1 MTKDYSPKELIEW
14 DKKYIWHPYTQMK
27 EYNPPFKNLIIERGE
42 GNYLIDIN
50 GKKYL
55 DAVSSI
61 WCNLFGHSE
70 KRIIEEIKRQ
80 TDKIC
85 HSTLLGSGNVPS
97 ILLAKKLVEIA
108 PPHLNKVFYSED
120 GSEAVEIA
128 LKMAFEYYQ
137 LKDPESN
144 KKRTKFL
151 SVKEGYHGD
160 TIGAMSVGGSETFHG
175 IFKPLLFKGYY
186 GNAPYCYRCKYGHDF
201 KNTDERMERGCSMDC
216 LEDMLNLIEKHR
228 DELFCIILEGGVM
241 GSAGMI
247 PYPNNYIEEVARK
260 SKEEGILLILDEVAT
275 FARLGKYLFSDNEK
289 LKKISKPDI
298 ITIGKGI
305 TGGYLPLALTM
316 VREEIYNQFL
326 GDFEEYRQFFHG
338 HTYTGN
344 QLLCTSAIATL
355 DILEGDEV
363 FKKMGK
369 KIELLHR
376 SLDRLK
382 ELEHVGDIRKR
393 GFMIGIELV
402 KNKNNKE
409 SYPPR
414 DKVAYRVAENLLKR
428 GIYMRPIF
436 NTIIIV
442 PPLTITEDEIEFL
455 CFNLYEAIKENLGIK

>member
-1 MTKDYSPKELIEW
+1 
-14 DKKYIWHPYTQMK
+14 
-27 EYNPPFKNLIIERGE
+27 
-42 GNYLIDIN
+42 
-50 GKKYL
+50 
-55 DAVSSI
+55 
-61 WCNLFGHSE
+61 
-70 KRIIEEIKRQ
+70 
-80 TDKIC
+80 
-85 HSTLLGSGNVPS
+85 
-97 ILLAKKLVEIA
+97 
-108 PPHLNKVFYSED
+108 
-120 GSEAVEIA
+120 
-128 LKMAFEYYQ
+128 
-137 LKDPESN
+137 
-144 KKRTKFL
+144 
-151 SVKEGYHGD
+151 
-160 TIGAMSVGGSETFHG
+160 
-175 IFKPLLFKGYY
+175 LFKGYY

-201 KNTDERMERGCSMDC
+201 KDSDERMERGCSMDC
-216 LEDMLNLIEKHR
+216 LEDMLNLIEEHKE
-228 DELFCIILEGGVM
+228 ELFCIILEGGVM

-260 SKEEGILLILDEVAT
+260 SKEEGILIILDEVAT

-316 VREEIYNQFL
+316 TREEIYSQFL
-326 GDFEEYRQFFHG
+326 GDFEEHRQFFHG

-363 FKKMGK
+363 FKKIGK

-402 KNKNNKE
+402 KDKNNKE
-409 SYPPR
+409 PYPFR
-414 DKVAYRVAENLLKR
+414 EKVAYRVAENLLKR

-436 NTIIIV
+436 IIQ
-442 PPLTITEDEIEFL
+442 
-455 CFNLYEAIKENLGIK
+455 